1 MEGLAGTDRLR
12 RLIGAVATLGSDL
25 ELSDLLERLTAAAV
39 DLVDATYGALGV
51 LDPSRTSLEA
61 FVTVGLDADQVAAI
75 GHLPKGRGILGLLI
89 TQPQP
94 LRLPDLRAHPDS
106 AGFPPNH
113 PPMSSFLGVPVF
125 VGGEV
130 YGNLYLT
137 DKKGAAEFTEVDAD
151 LVLSLAVAA
160 GVAIETARL
169 HATVRELDVLRDR
182 ERIARDLHD
191 TVIQRLFA
199 TGLALQGAARLAER
213 PEVVARI
220 QQAVDELD
228 VTVREVRSSI
238 FELHTAEVASRGL
251 RRQLLA
257 IGDEMAEALGYA
269 PSFRFEGP
277 VDSAVTDEV
286 IPHVLSVVREGLANI
301 ARHAGSPTAEVLV
314 RVATDHLVVLVE
326 DRGHGPG
333 APRDGG
339 RGLANLGS
347 RAEELGGEMRL
358 EPRVEGGS
366 RLVWRVPV
374 TLTD

>member
-160 GVAIETARL
+160 GVAIENARL

>member
-25 ELSDLLERLTAAAV
+25 ELGDLLERLTAAAV

-113 PPMSSFLGVPVF
+113 PPMGSFLGVPVF

-160 GVAIETARL
+160 GVAIENARL

>member
-25 ELSDLLERLTAAAV
+25 ELGDLLERLTAAAV

-160 GVAIETARL
+160 GVAIENARL

-220 QQAVDELD
+220 QRAVDELD